1 MTSAVAMLRR
11 GNTGYPKTIRILEE
25 CGGEDG
31 INCVSC
37 EYGGDCNWMFDE
49 QVRLRDTCSWKLESR
64 GSDHADAKGSGKPDT
79 TGSWIPTLS
88 IKGYKDTIFRG

>member
-37 EYGGDCNWMFDE
+37 EYSGDCNWMFDE
-49 QVRLRDTCSWKLESR
+49 QVRLRVTGSWKLEAKG
-64 GSDHADAKGSGKPDT
+64 GSHATAQGSGKPDT
-79 TGSWIPTLS
+79 TGSWIPTLTLPNFS
-88 IKGYKDTIFRG
+88 DTIYRG